1 MLGLYAFSSVPYSTR
16 PPEIR
21 EGVAQL
27 FGSGELNV
35 LSSEVLQGSTA
46 RVEATASVTCNA
58 VRVRTPVLG
67 AINGQGFMV
76 SNAIRSPANLSTR
89 MNAVAS
95 FTADSY
101 RKGQEWSTVAP
112 GNESWT
118 NIPNP

>member
-1 MLGLYAFSSVPYSTR
+1 MLGLYSLGSVPYSTR

-27 FGSGELNV
+27 FASGECEV
-35 LSSEVLQGSTA
+35 LSTQILQGSTG
-46 RVEATASVTCNA
+46 RVLAQASVTCNA
-58 VRVRTPVLG
+58 IRVRTPILG
-67 AINGQGFMV
+67 AVNASGFMV

-101 RKGQEWSTVAP
+101 RKGQEWSPVAP

-118 NIPNP
+118 DIINP

>member
-1 MLGLYAFSSVPYSTR
+1 MLGLYAFGSVPYSTR

-21 EGVAQL
+21 EGVAQFL
-27 FGSGELNV
+27 GLGDLNV
-35 LSSEVLQGSTA
+35 LSSEVLQGSTGRILA
-46 RVEATASVTCNA
+46 EASVTCNA
-58 VRVRTPVLG
+58 IRVRTPILG
-67 AINGQGFMV
+67 SINGQGFMV
-76 SNAIRSPANLSTR
+76 SNALRSPANLSTR

-101 RKGQEWSTVAP
+101 RKGQEWSEVAP